1 MYLYLVNVNVTGKW
15 ISLYYLQNTGIS
27 CLVYKVPPTFQNF
40 SRISYD
46 VIYNAPDTPANA
58 TELEEII
65 VMKDGT

>member
-1 MYLYLVNVNVTGKW
+1 MNILVLLAEHW
-15 ISLYYLQNTGIS
+15 DFMF
-27 CLVYKVPPTFQNF
+27 VYKVPPTFQNF